1 MSSEVKRA
9 ARRTIA
15 CLCKTAQET
24 SGLSTEGLAFDALQQ
39 QLALAQ
45 AALTA
50 PDEPVGP
57 CPVDG
62 GELRFEGRSDGLYL
76 CCAANLTHAWRVA

>member
-15 CLCKTAQET
+15 TLCKSAQET
-24 SGLSTEGLAFDALQQ
+24 SGVGTEGLGFDILHQ

-62 GELRFEGRSDGLYL
+62 GELHFEGRGDGLYL
-76 CCAANLTHAWRVA
+76 CCTVNLTHAWRVA